1 MRQMLQS
8 LQPESLD
15 DIIAAIALYRPG
27 PMDSIPTFIECRH
40 DPARV
45 RYATPLLEPILRSTY
60 GCVVYQEQVMSIFRE
75 IGGYTFG
82 HADVVRRAMSKKK
95 ADVLLSERDAFVS
108 GAETRGVDRAVAEQ
122 LFTDMESFA
131 NYAFNKSHAAAYAV
145 ISYRTAY
152 LLAHYPQQYFSALL
166 TSVLGSQTKIA
177 EYIAECASR
186 GICVLPPDI
195 NESRMHFSTDGKNIR
210 FGLLALKN
218 VGAQFL
224 QNILSERRHG
234 RFTSFENFVQRMP
247 AGELNKRMVEALI
260 KGGAFDR
267 LGVYRSR
274 LLAVYEMM
282 IESAVEKSRNNLA
295 GQLDM
300 FSMMTGASEFKAPSV
315 AYPEIPELGVREKL
329 MMEKEAAGMYFSGN
343 MLDEYDKHL
352 SLLETQPISE
362 LVGEDSDPVEKQYA
376 VVAGMITSV
385 TVKNTKNGDRM
396 AFFTL
401 EDRLAEIECVVF
413 ARQFSELQHMIRADV
428 GVAVSGT
435 VSLREDEPAKI
446 LVNRMELLVEN
457 NRFRPEDV
465 KPMSPSRQTRVQAAT
480 AVRTQN
486 DPSPAR
492 TAQAAQ
498 PSVGQAKRLFLRVPD
513 ARGRAYQKAKNL
525 LEIFD
530 GEFPTFFFYADEKR
544 YETVPVGIAISDY
557 VLRQLRDLLGN
568 ENVILK

>member
-1 MRQMLQS
+1 
-8 LQPESLD
+8 
-15 DIIAAIALYRPG
+15 
-27 PMDSIPTFIECRH
+27 
-40 DPARV
+40 
-45 RYATPLLEPILRSTY
+45 
-60 GCVVYQEQVMSIFRE
+60 MSIFRE

-95 ADVLLSERDAFVS
+95 ADVLLSERDAFVT
-108 GAETRGVDRAVAEQ
+108 GAEGHGVDRATAEQ
-122 LFTDMESFA
+122 LFSDMESFA

-152 LLAHYPQQYFSALL
+152 LKAHYPQQYFSALL

-177 EYIAECASR
+177 EYIAECGTR
-186 GICVLPPDI
+186 GISVLPPDI

-224 QNILSERRHG
+224 QHILEERRTG
-234 RFTSFENFVQRMP
+234 PFTSFEDFVRRMP
-247 AGELNKRMVEALI
+247 AGELNRRMVEALI

-274 LLAVYEMM
+274 LLAVYEIM

-300 FSMMTGASEFKAPSV
+300 FSMMGGAELSAPSV

-343 MLDEYDKHL
+343 MLDEYTKHL
-352 SLLETQPISE
+352 ALLEISPISE
-362 LVGEDSDPVEKQYA
+362 LVGEDMAPVEKQY
-376 VVAGMITSV
+376 VNLAGMITSV

-401 EDRLAEIECVVF
+401 EDRLGEIECVVF
-413 ARQFSELQHMIRADV
+413 ARQFSELQHLIRTDV
-428 GVAVSGT
+428 GVTVGGN
-435 VSLREDEPAKI
+435 VSLREDEPPKI
-446 LVNRMELLVEN
+446 LVHRMEELVEN
-457 NRFRPEDV
+457 NRFRPELV
-465 KPMSPSRQTRVQAAT
+465 KPAAK
-480 AVRTQN
+480 
-486 DPSPAR
+486 PH
-492 TAQAAQ
+492 TAQTGASSAPRAAASEQ
-498 PSVGQAKRLFLRVPD
+498 KPVQEKTAPTPKRLFLRVPD
-513 ARGRAYQKAKNL
+513 RIGRQYTKAKNL
-525 LEIFD
+525 LEIFEGD
-530 GEFPTFFFYADEKR
+530 FPAFFYYADEKK
-544 YETVPVGIAISDY
+544 YETVPVGVSLSPY
-557 VLRQLRDLLGN
+557 VLGELRALLGE